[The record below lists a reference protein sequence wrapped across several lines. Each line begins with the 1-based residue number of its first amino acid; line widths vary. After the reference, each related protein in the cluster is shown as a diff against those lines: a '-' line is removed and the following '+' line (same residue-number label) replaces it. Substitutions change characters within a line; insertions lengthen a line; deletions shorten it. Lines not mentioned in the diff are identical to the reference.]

1 MESNDSI
8 PYLPAELSNPTMPF
22 LDAESSL
29 RSQKDYRQRR
39 QSKYKKDKL
48 PTTID
53 EVSNYLAMPTA
64 LEAENPLDW
73 WRLRAKIFPKL
84 SQIAR
89 KYLGIPVTSVS
100 SERLFSHA
108 NNLITVKRTHLDTNL
123 VGQMLFLKRNIHL
136 MEVFAK
142 EWDEILLD

>member
-1 MESNDSI
+1 MSSLLDSRYKELEFLLEDKKEKIIQKLCDEFNEMKSNDSI

-29 RSQKDYRQRR
+29 RSQKDYCQHR

-64 LEAENPLDW
+64 LEAENTLDW
-73 WRLRAKIFPKL
+73 
-84 SQIAR
+84 
-89 KYLGIPVTSVS
+89 
-100 SERLFSHA
+100 
-108 NNLITVKRTHLDTNL
+108 
-123 VGQMLFLKRNIHL
+123 
-136 MEVFAK
+136 
-142 EWDEILLD
+142 